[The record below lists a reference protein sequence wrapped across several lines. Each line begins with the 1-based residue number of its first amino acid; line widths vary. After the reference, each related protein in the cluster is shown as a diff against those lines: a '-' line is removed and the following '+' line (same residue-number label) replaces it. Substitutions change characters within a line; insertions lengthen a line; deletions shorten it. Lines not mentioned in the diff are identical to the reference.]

1 MKMHRA
7 GWVLKI
13 SALVVLA
20 IAAFGLATMGLWN
33 WLAPDLFGGRPID
46 FAQAIGL
53 VILCRILFGGLR
65 GGPGRRLHWRGR
77 LAERLEQMSPEE
89 REKFRAGMRAGC
101 GWRGASQVES
111 EAKGGEAPNA

>member
-13 SALVVLA
+13 LALVVLA
-20 IAAFGLATMGLWN
+20 VAGFGLATMGLWN
-33 WLAPDLFGGRPID
+33 WLVPDLFGGRPID

-65 GGPGRRLHWRGR
+65 GGAGRRLHWRGR

-89 REKFRAGMRAGC
+89 REKFRTGMRAGC
-101 GWRGASQVES
+101 SWHGASQVES
-111 EAKGGEAPNA
+111 ESKGGEASNA